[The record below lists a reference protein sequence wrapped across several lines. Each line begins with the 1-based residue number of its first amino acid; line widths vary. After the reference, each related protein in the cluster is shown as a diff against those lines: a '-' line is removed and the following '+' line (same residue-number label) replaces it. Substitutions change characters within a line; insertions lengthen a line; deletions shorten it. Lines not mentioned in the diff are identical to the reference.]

1 MAYDANVLRRAT
13 ARLEENKR
21 RREDQREQLRQQ
33 LYAREPRLAK
43 LDRQLQGT
51 MAQLVAASLRK
62 GEDAG
67 AAVRAIRD
75 KNLVIQQERAV
86 LLGAMGLP
94 EDALDPKP
102 ACPLCNDTGWRG
114 AQMCQCLKELCT
126 QEQIQELSKLLDL
139 GEQSFDTFRLDYY
152 SQTPWPGRGTSPRSN
167 MDLVYEVCLN
177 YAQKFG
183 RFAIKN
189 LFLTGAPGLG
199 KTFLSA
205 CIARSVSEQGF
216 SVVYDTAGNI
226 FSQFETRKFQ
236 RDIQGVQEAR
246 DETRRYLTCDLLIL
260 DDLGSELTT
269 QFVQSAL
276 YELLNTRLVGEK
288 HTVISSNLTMEEA
301 ARRYSPQIAS
311 RLMGEYHVLHFFGDD
326 IRLLKKNQF

>member
-1 MAYDANVLRRAT
+1 MAYDANVLHRAT

-75 KNLVIQQERAV
+75 KNLDIQQERAV

-114 AQMCQCLKELCT
+114 AQMCQCLKGAVHPGADPGAVQAAGPGGAVLRHLPDGLLQHQLLARMGHLPPGEHGAGVRGVSQLCP
-126 QEQIQELSKLLDL
+126 EVRPLLL
-139 GEQSFDTFRLDYY
+139 QKPLP
-152 SQTPWPGRGTSPRSN
+152 QRG
-167 MDLVYEVCLN
+167 
-177 YAQKFG
+177 
-183 RFAIKN
+183 
-189 LFLTGAPGLG
+189 PGLG

-205 CIARSVSEQGF
+205 CIARTVSENGH
-216 SVVYDTAGNI
+216 SVVYDTAGNV
-226 FSQFETRKFQ
+226 FAQFEARKFL
-236 RDIQGVQEAR
+236 RDSDDGREAR
-246 DETRRYLTCDLLIL
+246 DETRRYLGCDLLIL
-260 DDLGSELTT
+260 DEWLIRRCPRRNPTICW
-269 QFVQSAL
+269 
-276 YELLNTRLVGEK
+276 RL
-288 HTVISSNLTMEEA
+288 
-301 ARRYSPQIAS
+301 
-311 RLMGEYHVLHFFGDD
+311 
-326 IRLLKKNQF
+326 